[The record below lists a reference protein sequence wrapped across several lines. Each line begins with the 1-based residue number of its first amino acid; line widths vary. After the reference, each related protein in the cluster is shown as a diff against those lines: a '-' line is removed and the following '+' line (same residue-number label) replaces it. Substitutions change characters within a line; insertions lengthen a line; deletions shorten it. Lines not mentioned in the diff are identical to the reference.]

1 MTTKSDITRTE
12 PERRGLEGTARG
24 GPAVLLGSKPAEGY
38 ETLARLGVPFIW
50 VVDPVDEPPTT
61 VPGAVQVV
69 SAPFKSDPL
78 SVLRLPLPVD
88 VCGVLSFTEM
98 GSLPAALLSEAL
110 GLPTVPVRA
119 VLRARNKL
127 VMRRIL
133 AAVFDGPAFGVVG
146 LDKPA
151 ATDFPVI
158 AKPAEGTGSQG
169 VEFLADPA
177 AFAARAAELAGA
189 LWEHYVDGPEY
200 SVEAVSSGGVHHIL
214 GITAKRTTGAPYF
227 VETGHEVPAV
237 LTEDVDRAIRRC
249 VERCLG
255 VLELTAGASHTEV
268 KLEHGRAVVI
278 ETHTRAGGD
287 RIPLLTRLVSGVDQ
301 YELAVRSVLPW
312 VEPITRAP
320 QFKHAAV
327 HYFPWQ
333 DVTVEGVEGLDACR
347 ASDGV
352 VEAELRAVDGESVP
366 VWRYSHERPGHVVA
380 GADDR
385 DELRRRIAA
394 AENLVRPQL
403 S

>member
-1 MTTKSDITRTE
+1 MTAESD
-12 PERRGLEGTARG
+12 TARPEPG
-24 GPAVLLGSKPAEGY
+24 SRVPEETTRRGPAVLLGSKPAEGY

-61 VPGAVQVV
+61 VPGAVRVV

-78 SVLRLPLPVD
+78 SVLRLPLPPD

-98 GSLPAALLSEAL
+98 GSLPAALLAEAL

-127 VMRRIL
+127 LMRRTL

-146 LDKPA
+146 LDEPA
-151 ATDFPVI
+151 ADDFPLI

-177 AFAARAAELAGA
+177 AFAARSAELAGA

-200 SVEAVSSGGVHHIL
+200 SIEAVSSGGVHHIL

-237 LTEDVDRAIRRC
+237 LTEDADRAIRGC
-249 VERCLG
+249 VERCLD

-301 YELAVRSVLPW
+301 YELAVRSVLPR
-312 VEPITRAP
+312 VEPLTRAP
-320 QFKHAAV
+320 RFKHAAV

-333 DVTVEGVEGLDACR
+333 DVTVDGVEGLDACR

-394 AENLVRPQL
+394 AENLVRPRL